1 MVIVIKVKAANVR
14 KILVQLFILLRV
26 QLYIMN
32 ENTDKFRM
40 IAKTIS
46 GLEEVLAIELTEMG
60 ADDISIVNR
69 GAQFY
74 GDKTTLYRANY
85 LLRTALRVI
94 KPIAVFQASDEEQL
108 YNEVYKIDWSQ
119 YLDVNGTFSVD
130 GVTSYSNI
138 THSKYLALKTK
149 DAIVDQFRDKF
160 GKRPNVKLDNSDLVV
175 NVRIFRDECT
185 VSIDSSGESLHK
197 RGYRVEA
204 GLAPLSEVL
213 AAGLVLLSEW
223 DRKSAFIDPMCGSG
237 TIPIEAA
244 LIACNI
250 PPGFFREDYC
260 FMHWQDFDNSL
271 WENVKKEADNKIV
284 EHRGDIIGSDRS
296 GRILAIAKK
305 NVRSAGL
312 NNIITLKPSFLGDL
326 IPPESGGIAMMNP
339 PYDERLKTE
348 DVVGLYKSIGDALK
362 QHFQGYQAWVIS
374 GHKEALKFV
383 GLRPSRNITVYN
395 GPLECKF
402 AKFDIYEGSKKDL
415 YDKSAPSQSHPNER
429 DINHNVKRKRIRK

>member
-1 MVIVIKVKAANVR
+1 
-14 KILVQLFILLRV
+14 
-26 QLYIMN
+26 MN
-32 ENTDKFRM
+32 EKTDTFRM

-46 GLEEVLAIELTEMG
+46 GLEEVLAIELTELG
-60 ADDISIVNR
+60 ADNITMINR
-69 GAQFY
+69 GAQFF
-74 GDKTTLYRANY
+74 GDKTTLYKANY

-94 KPIAVFQASDEEQL
+94 KPIAVFQAGNEQQL

-149 DAIVDQFRDKF
+149 DAIVDQFREKF

-197 RGYRVEA
+197 RGYRLEA

-223 DRKSAFIDPMCGSG
+223 DRKSAFVDPMCGSG

-260 FMHWQDFDNSL
+260 FMHWQDFDSQL
-271 WENVKKEADNKIV
+271 WEEVKKEADSKIV
-284 EHRGDIIGSDRS
+284 EHRGDIIGTDRS
-296 GRILAIAKK
+296 GRILASAKK
-305 NVRSAGL
+305 NVKSAGL
-312 NNIITLKPSFLGDL
+312 NHIITLKTSFLDDL
-326 IPPESGGIAMMNP
+326 IPPGSGGIAVMNP

-348 DVVGLYKSIGDALK
+348 DVVGLYQSIGDALK
-362 QHFQGYQAWVIS
+362 QHFHGYQAWVIS

-395 GPLECKF
+395 GPIECKF
-402 AKFDIYEGSKKDL
+402 AKFDIYAGSKKDF
-415 YDKSAPSQSHPNER
+415 YEKPGSSQTHQNEKEN
-429 DINHNVKRKRIRK
+429 NHNVKRKRIRKQ